1 MFLFRFSMMM
11 MMTTMMML
19 VLLSL
24 MASGGSANAQQ
35 QQQQQSSTAGVSN
48 SLIDSPPPASPFCS
62 SSVPDGEPF
71 YALMV
76 DAGSSGSRILLYT
89 WSGDDPLGP
98 ITEII
103 PPYEDIPDQQF
114 KVEPGISSYA
124 ATGKKSS
131 LLMISKRDV
140 RTSPFLF
147 LIPFLPRPLLLSISH

>member
-1 MFLFRFSMMM
+1 MM
-11 MMTTMMML
+11 MMTTMRML

-24 MASGGSANAQQ
+24 MASGGGANA
-35 QQQQQSSTAGVSN
+35 QQQQQSSTAYA
-48 SLIDSPPPASPFCS
+48 PPPASPFCS

-103 PPYEDIPDQQF
+103 PPYDDIPDQQF

-124 ATGKKSS
+124 ATGKEEEY
-131 LLMISKRDV
+131 
-140 RTSPFLF
+140 
-147 LIPFLPRPLLLSISH
+147 